1 MLSREDVVEIVA
13 LHRRG
18 WSVSAIARHTG
29 RDRKTVRAWLRG
41 ERDREARRE
50 PSSLEPFRA
59 YVVQR
64 LGDDP
69 HLDATVLLRELRPL
83 GFVRSYPT
91 LTRELRRLG
100 LRPMCEVCRRGGH
113 KLTIELEHEPGE
125 ELQLDWLELPVT
137 PWGEPAHVLVGALSH
152 SGRIRAV
159 LSEGEDFAQ
168 LVAALDGGG
177 GGRAGEALRGHDRGL
192 PAAAGAARGRGRG
205 RDPVSAALLVAQCRG
220 GYAGRGASLARPLGP
235 RSLRRASPR
244 RANGRR
250 PGCGRAAAAAAAGRR
265 PGRAAGRAGRVG
277 ERAGRVRGQPL
288 QRPAESDRSDG
299 DRARQARRAD
309 AARLVSAAD
318 VLVATHRRLRGRR
331 PDCAD
336 GRAPSRPRAGRA
348 LRVHDPPCVR
358 AQAEPATERRGGR
371 ARRGVQ
377 SRGVGRARAAD
388 PRRLRGVGGGQV
400 REQGVYQQL
409 RSHLAYLRLARPPSS
424 CPRRSS
430 RPSGRSSRTPAS
442 SNGCSRPRSRRPN
455 AGGSRAGSGSRA
467 SRPR

>member
-69 HLDATVLLRELRPL
+69 HLDATLLLRELRPL

-220 GYAGRGASLARPLGP
+220 GYAGRAAQASLDRWG
-235 RSLRRASPR
+235 REVSDERRRGGLTVA
-244 RANGRR
+244 AL
-250 PGCGRAAAAAAAGRR
+250 AAA
-265 PGRAAGRAGRVG
+265 
-277 ERAGRVRGQPL
+277 EPL
-288 QRPAESDRSDG
+288 PPVAFPAELRVERVVSASALVAFEGNRYSVPPSLTG
-299 DRARQARRAD
+299 QTVTVLARLGEPTL
-309 AARLVSAAD
+309 RLVSAAD
-318 VLVATHRRLRGRR
+318 VLVATHRRLPAGAGQIVRTGAHQAALEQAVLSAFTTR
-331 PDCAD
+331 PA
-336 GRAPSRPRAGRA
+336 
-348 LRVHDPPCVR
+348 CVR
-358 AQAEPATERRGGR
+358 KPN
-371 ARRGVQ
+371 
-377 SRGVGRARAAD
+377 
-388 PRRLRGVGGGQV
+388 
-400 REQGVYQQL
+400 
-409 RSHLAYLRLARPPSS
+409 RPPSVEAVALAAAFN
-424 CPRRSS
+424 PEALVEPELPTLDVYAALTAAR
-430 RPSGRSSRTPAS
+430 
-442 SNGCSRPRSRRPN
+442 
-455 AGGSRAGSGSRA
+455 
-467 SRPR
+467 